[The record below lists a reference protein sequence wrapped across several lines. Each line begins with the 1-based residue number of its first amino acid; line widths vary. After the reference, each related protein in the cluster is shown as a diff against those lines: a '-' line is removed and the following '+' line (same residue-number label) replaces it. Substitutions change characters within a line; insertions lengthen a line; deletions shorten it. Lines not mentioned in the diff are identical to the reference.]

1 MRIIKTVDK
10 LILKAYLGPML
21 ASFFI
26 VMFVLMMNFIWR
38 YIDELVGKGLS
49 FGVVI
54 ELLVYATTN
63 MISLGFPLAV
73 LFAAI
78 MTMGNLGENYELLA
92 LKSAGVSLPR
102 ILLSLFVVT
111 IGMAVASFFVTNN
124 FVPYSNRKFSSIIYD
139 IRQQKQDI
147 EFKDGMFFNGIDNVS
162 IRVEKQDPKTH
173 MLTDILLYNTD
184 VDGNQRAGN
193 MTVIA
198 ADSGYIHLSD
208 DKRFIVMDFH
218 GGTNYQFTRDR
229 NWFDNNSFQRT
240 SFDMQH
246 ILTKAPGYD
255 FKRTDESLFGGAST
269 KNVVQLAVDIDS
281 LNRQVNS
288 TATHTYGPLLHNYVF
303 VKDTMVVS
311 NTAEAAL
318 SLAERHPDLL
328 LDSLSELSLDQVS
341 KLYVDAERT
350 AKNSRTVITY
360 DESEAKDV
368 LNQLYRSQ
376 VEWQGKWALPIAV
389 IVFFLI
395 GAPLGAIIRK
405 GGLGM
410 PIVIS
415 VAFFVLYYVLDI
427 MGKKLAREG
436 TWSALAGVWMPT
448 MVLLP
453 IAVYLTYKATG
464 DSNLLNV
471 EWYIIKY
478 NRLKTKL
485 QPLIDRLPKRSA
497 PKIEN
502 KENGTEKNIK

>member
-26 VMFVLMMNFIWR
+26 VMFVLMMNFVWR

-49 FGVVI
+49 ASVVI
-54 ELLVYATTN
+54 ELLFYATTN
-63 MISLGFPLAV
+63 MISLGFPLAT

-102 ILLSLFVVT
+102 IMLSLFVVT
-111 IGMAVASFFVTNN
+111 MGMSAASFFVGNN
-124 FVPYSNRKFSSIIYD
+124 LVPYSNRKMHSIIYD
-139 IRQQKQDI
+139 IRRQKKDI
-147 EFKDGMFFNGIDNVS
+147 EFKDGLFFNGIDNVS
-162 IRVEKQDPKTH
+162 IRVEKQDPKTQL
-173 MLTDILLYNTD
+173 LTDILLYNTD
-184 VDGNQRAGN
+184 VDASQKAGN

-198 ADSGYIHLSD
+198 ADSGYIHLSP
-208 DKRFIVMDFH
+208 DKRFIVMDFY

-229 NWFDNNSFQRT
+229 NWFDNNTFRRT
-240 SFDMQH
+240 SFATQH

-255 FKRTDESLFGGAST
+255 FSRTDESLFSGAPT
-269 KNVVQLAVDIDS
+269 KNVAQLAVDIDS
-281 LNRQVNS
+281 LDREVNAA
-288 TATHTYGPLLHNYVF
+288 TTHTYGPLLRDYVF
-303 VKDTMVVS
+303 VKDTMVVT
-311 NTAEAAL
+311 NAIEATA

-328 LDSLSELSLDQVS
+328 LDSLHALSLEETS
-341 KLYVDAERT
+341 RLYTDAERV
-350 AKNSRTVITY
+350 AKNSRSVVTY
-360 DESEAKDV
+360 DESAAKDV

-376 VEWQGKWALPIAV
+376 VEWQTKWALPIAV

-415 VAFFVLYYVLDI
+415 VAFFVLYYVLKI
-427 MGKKLAREG
+427 MGEKLALEG

-478 NRLKTKL
+478 NRLKEKL
-485 QPLIDRLPKRSA
+485 RPVTDRLPKLSA
-497 PKIEN
+497 RKTKN
-502 KENGTEKNIK
+502 K

>member
-1 MRIIKTVDK
+1 MRVIKTVDK

-26 VMFVLMMNFIWR
+26 VMFVLMMNFVWR
-38 YIDELVGKGLS
+38 FIDELVGKGLS
-49 FGVVI
+49 FGVVM

-63 MISLGFPLAV
+63 MISIGFPLAV

-102 ILLSLFVVT
+102 IMLSLFVVT

-124 FVPYSNRKFSSIIYD
+124 LVPYSNRQMSAVLYD

-147 EFKDGMFFNGIDNVS
+147 EFKDGLFFNGIDNVS

-173 MLTDILLYNTD
+173 LLTDILLYNTEID
-184 VDGNQRAGN
+184 ANQRAGN
-193 MTVIA
+193 MTAIT
-198 ADSGYIHLSD
+198 ADSGYIHLSA
-208 DKRFIVMDFH
+208 DKRFIVMEFW

-229 NWFDNNSFQRT
+229 RWFDDNTLQRT
-240 SFDMQH
+240 SFSFQH

-255 FKRTDESLFGGAST
+255 FNRTDASLFSGAST
-269 KNVVQLAVDIDS
+269 KNVAQLSVDIDS
-281 LNRQVNS
+281 LNRRVNS
-288 TATHTYGPLLHNYVF
+288 TATQTYGALLHEYLF
-303 VKDTMVVS
+303 PRDTMVVTS
-311 NTAEAAL
+311 GVLATESLAARTPDLLIDSLSAL
-318 SLAERHPDLL
+318 SLQQMSA
-328 LDSLSELSLDQVS
+328 
-341 KLYVDAERT
+341 LYDDAERL
-350 AKNSRTVITY
+350 AKNSRNSVTF
-360 DESEAKDV
+360 DESMAKDV

-376 VEWQGKWALPIAV
+376 IEWQSKWALPISV

-436 TWSALAGVWMPT
+436 TWSAVAGVWMPT

-453 IAVYLTYKATG
+453 IAIYLTYKATN

-478 NRLKTKL
+478 NQLKDKLRPVTSKLPLFKSKTK
-485 QPLIDRLPKRSA
+485 
-497 PKIEN
+497 
-502 KENGTEKNIK
+502 

>member
-26 VMFVLMMNFIWR
+26 VMFVLMMNFVWR

-49 FGVVI
+49 AGVII
-54 ELLVYATTN
+54 ELLFYATNN
-63 MISLGFPLAV
+63 MISLGFPLAT

-102 ILLSLFVVT
+102 IILSLFVVT
-111 IGMAVASFFVTNN
+111 MGMSAASFFVGNN
-124 FVPYSNRKFSSIIYD
+124 LVPYSNRKMSSIIYD

-147 EFKDGMFFNGIDNVS
+147 EFKDGLFFNGIDNVS

-173 MLTDILLYNTD
+173 LLTDILLYNTE
-184 VDGNQRAGN
+184 VDAGQRAGN

-198 ADSGYIHLSD
+198 ADSGYIHLSS
-208 DKRFIVMDFH
+208 DKRFIVMDFW

-229 NWFDNNSFQRT
+229 NWFDDNTFQRT
-240 SFDMQH
+240 SFAEQH
-246 ILTKAPGYD
+246 IMTKAPGYD
-255 FKRTDESLFGGAST
+255 FSRTDESLFSGAST
-269 KNVVQLAVDIDS
+269 KNVAQLGVDIDS
-281 LNRQVNS
+281 LNRTVTS
-288 TATHTYGPLLHNYVF
+288 LATDTYGPLLHDFVF
-303 VKDTMVVS
+303 AKDTMVVS
-311 NTAEAAL
+311 SSPEAAL
-318 SLAERHPDLL
+318 SLTARHADLL
-328 LDSLSELSLDQVS
+328 LDSLPALSLQQTS
-341 KLYVDAERT
+341 RLYSDAERL
-350 AKNSRTVITY
+350 AKNSRSAVTY
-360 DESEAKDV
+360 DESVAKDV

-376 VEWQGKWALPIAV
+376 IEWQTKWALPIAV

-415 VAFFVLYYVLDI
+415 VAFFVLYYVLKI
-427 MGKKLAREG
+427 MGEKLAREG
-436 TWSALAGVWMPT
+436 TWSALAGVWLPT

-453 IAVYLTYKATG
+453 IAIYLTYKATN

-478 NRLKTKL
+478 NQLKTKL
-485 QPLIDRLPKRSA
+485 INAKRKTS
-497 PKIEN
+497 K
-502 KENGTEKNIK
+502 

>member
-1 MRIIKTVDK
+1 VI
-10 LILKAYLGPML
+10 
-21 ASFFI
+21 
-26 VMFVLMMNFIWR
+26 
-38 YIDELVGKGLS
+38 
-49 FGVVI
+49 I
-54 ELLVYATTN
+54 ELLFYATNN
-63 MISLGFPLAV
+63 MISLGFPLAT

-102 ILLSLFVVT
+102 IMLPLFIVT
-111 IGMAVASFFVTNN
+111 MGMSAASFFVGNN
-124 FVPYSNRKFSSIIYD
+124 LVPYSNRKFSSIIYD

-147 EFKDGMFFNGIDNVS
+147 EFKDGLFFNGIDNVS

-173 MLTDILLYNTD
+173 LLTDILLYNTD

-193 MTVIA
+193 MTVIV
-198 ADSGYIHLSD
+198 ADSGYIRLSP
-208 DKRFIVMDFH
+208 DKRFIVMDFYH
-218 GGTNYQFTRDR
+218 GTNYQFTRDR
-229 NWFDNNSFQRT
+229 NWFDDNNLQRT

-255 FKRTDESLFGGAST
+255 FSRTDESLFSGAST
-269 KNVVQLAVDIDS
+269 KNVSQLAVVIDS
-281 LNRQVNS
+281 LNRRVNS
-288 TATHTYGPLLHNYVF
+288 ETTQTYGALLHKYVF
-303 VKDTMVVS
+303 LKDTMVVS

-318 SLAERHPDLL
+318 SLAERRPDLL
-328 LDSLSELSLDQVS
+328 LDSLPALSLEETS
-341 KLYVDAERT
+341 KLYSDAERV
-350 AKNSRTVITY
+350 AKNSRTAVTY
-360 DESEAKDV
+360 DESAAKDV

-376 VEWQGKWALPIAV
+376 VEWQTKWALPIAV

-415 VAFFVLYYVLDI
+415 VAFFVLYYVLKI
-427 MGKKLAREG
+427 MGEKLALEG

-478 NRLKTKL
+478 NELK
-485 QPLIDRLPKRSA
+485 
-497 PKIEN
+497 
-502 KENGTEKNIK
+502 EKFRPVAAKFKKVK